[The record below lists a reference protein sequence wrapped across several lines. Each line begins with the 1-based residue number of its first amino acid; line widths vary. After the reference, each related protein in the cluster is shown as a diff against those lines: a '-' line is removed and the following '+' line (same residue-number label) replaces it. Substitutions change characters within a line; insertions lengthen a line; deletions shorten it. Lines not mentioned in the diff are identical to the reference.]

1 MPLKPKLMIKPFSL
15 LPDDWLA
22 PLQRL
27 AEAAEAKLA
36 ENQHKGHW
44 REFSTAWL
52 LGRVNEELEEFQ
64 KALRAG
70 DIEEIWR
77 EAGDVT
83 NFLAMICDNQT
94 RQKEMLDAFVAQVS
108 AGESVEPGDALLV
121 GQQLP

>member
-94 RQKEMLDAFVAQVS
+94 CQKEMLDAFVAQVS

>member
-1 MPLKPKLMIKPFSL
+1 MPFKPKLMIKPFSL

-27 AEAAEAKLA
+27 AEAAEAKLG

-44 REFSTAWL
+44 GEFSTAWL

-83 NFLAMICDNQT
+83 CFLSMICDNQT

-108 AGESVEPGDALLV
+108 AGESVEPGDALFV
-121 GQQLP
+121 GQQLS